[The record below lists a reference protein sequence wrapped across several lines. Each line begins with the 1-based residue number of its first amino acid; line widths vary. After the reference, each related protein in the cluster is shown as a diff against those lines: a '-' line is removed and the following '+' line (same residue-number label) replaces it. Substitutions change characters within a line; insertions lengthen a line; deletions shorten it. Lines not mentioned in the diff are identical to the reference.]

1 MSIRLRLTLLYS
13 LILTLTL
20 VVFGVALYTI
30 QAQYTLNSIK
40 GDLVLTGNNLAQAVL
55 RMSLNPNP
63 PPNSA
68 QRPPP
73 PLPLDTLSSDPSFQ
87 ELRER
92 EIVRVLDP
100 QGNLAASPLSGEQEA
115 LPLSAAGLQAVQ
127 NQQVWWETGSMDGE
141 SVLIYNRPVVA
152 GGEVVSIVQVAR
164 QLTER
169 NRSLALLS
177 RTLIFATLLA
187 TLAAFGIGWVL
198 AGYSLRPIHRITQTA
213 QAIGRESDFSRRVD
227 YRGPNDEIGQLAT
240 TFNSMLARLQDAYL
254 RVSQALEMQR
264 NFVGDVSHELRTP
277 LTTVRGN
284 LALLRHDPPL
294 PVEEQADILSDL
306 SEESE
311 RLIHLVNDLL
321 ILARADAGR
330 SLVREPVAVQPVV
343 AEACRQARQL
353 APQREISEDAQPLS
367 VLGDRGALKQVLL
380 ILLDNALKYTQGPIQ
395 VSAAELGGEVVL
407 GVADH
412 GPGMAPETLEHLF
425 DRFYRGEADP
435 DVPGFGL
442 GLSIARA
449 LIEEQG
455 GMIHIESQP
464 GQGSL
469 VRLHL
474 PLAEGQ

>member
-1 MSIRLRLTLLYS
+1 
-13 LILTLTL
+13 
-20 VVFGVALYTI
+20 
-30 QAQYTLNSIK
+30 
-40 GDLVLTGNNLAQAVL
+40 
-55 RMSLNPNP
+55 
-63 PPNSA
+63 
-68 QRPPP
+68 
-73 PLPLDTLSSDPSFQ
+73 
-87 ELRER
+87 
-92 EIVRVLDP
+92 
-100 QGNLAASPLSGEQEA
+100 
-115 LPLSAAGLQAVQ
+115 
-127 NQQVWWETGSMDGE
+127 
-141 SVLIYNRPVVA
+141 
-152 GGEVVSIVQVAR
+152 
-164 QLTER
+164 
-169 NRSLALLS
+169 
-177 RTLIFATLLA
+177 
-187 TLAAFGIGWVL
+187 
-198 AGYSLRPIHRITQTA
+198 
-213 QAIGRESDFSRRVD
+213 
-227 YRGPNDEIGQLAT
+227 
-240 TFNSMLARLQDAYL
+240 
-254 RVSQALEMQR
+254 
-264 NFVGDVSHELRTP
+264 VGDVSHELRTP

-321 ILARADAGR
+321 ILARADAWR